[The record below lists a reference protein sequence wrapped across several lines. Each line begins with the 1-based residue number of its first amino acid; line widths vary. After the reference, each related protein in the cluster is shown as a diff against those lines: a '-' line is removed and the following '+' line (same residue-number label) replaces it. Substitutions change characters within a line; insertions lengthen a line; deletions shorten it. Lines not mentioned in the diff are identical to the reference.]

1 MLQFVLNIQYEILLG
16 GMTMENILQAA
27 DKLFQNR
34 YIISIK
40 KAFTVTLPVIILGSI
55 ASLINNM
62 PIDIVQA
69 GLSTPVGQV
78 IRAVNGAIWLGSTAI
93 MAILIAWTLGY
104 YLGNTYKM
112 NGTLSALTSVSAY
125 LTICVTTSD
134 GGISLSQLGSSGLFG
149 AILIAIL
156 ATELYHAFSRLK
168 INISEDTA
176 EEVRQMFEALFPVM
190 LSIFSIALTNGIVL
204 TTSGKGGDEWIYT
217 ALSHLFSA
225 ADGGGLV
232 GALLLVFGI
241 HIFWFFGIHGGNVM
255 DSIMVSAF
263 GENLIHNASQ
273 YALNHDAFNEQL
285 DIISKGFLDTF
296 VFMGGAGTS
305 LCIIIAVLI
314 IARSRYMRSI
324 AKMGGVFA
332 LFNMNEIMLFGF
344 PVILNPILLIPFLL
358 TPLTITL
365 VSWSAMSLG
374 LVARVVTEVHWAM
387 PPLISGYLATGG
399 HLSGS
404 ILQVINIAAGILI
417 YLPFIRLMD
426 RREVQKEA
434 LKDDNTALL
443 KNTLNTVIEKI
454 HNSTG
459 EVNGEI
465 TDFSIVLES
474 VIRDLNVLSA
484 QMQQQMQLM
493 HTCDEYMQTIDTS
506 VGNTDNSIKIV
517 LQNMEKT
524 IGLSMEGAQ
533 NMQQTMQEMEET
545 FFSAQKANELASQ
558 LNLRCEQIAGML
570 KSIEDISTQTTT
582 LSHNVSIKA
591 GHAGVQGK
599 VFSVA
604 AVNIKDLSE
613 AAAKTVSD
621 IEGVLQGMKADT
633 SDMIE
638 RSEVSLKQVE
648 TGRQQVIDANR
659 LFGEIVQNIHNIQ
672 AQCHT
677 VLKHS
682 GEVIGK
688 LQQVNE
694 QIRTTGHFFAET
706 VSHTSKVAEEV
717 RNRSDESKEMVHK
730 LRKLNVETSL
740 MTVNALENLES

>member
-1 MLQFVLNIQYEILLG
+1 
-16 GMTMENILQAA
+16 MENILQAA
-27 DKLFQNR
+27 DRLFQNR

-40 KAFTVTLPVIILGSI
+40 KAFIITLPVIILGSI

-78 IRAVNGAIWLGSTAI
+78 IRVVNGAIWLGSTAI

-190 LSIFSIALTNGIVL
+190 LSIFCIALTNGIIL

-217 ALSHLFSA
+217 ALSLLFSA
-225 ADGGGLV
+225 ADGGGL
-232 GALLLVFGI
+232 GGTLLLVFGI

-263 GENLIHNASQ
+263 GENLIHNTSQ

-493 HTCDEYMQTIDTS
+493 HTCDEYIQTIDTS

-558 LNLRCEQIAGML
+558 LNLRCEQIEGML

-582 LSHNVSIKA
+582 LSHNVSIEA

-638 RSEVSLKQVE
+638 RSEVSLKHVE

>member
-1 MLQFVLNIQYEILLG
+1 
-16 GMTMENILQAA
+16 MESILQAA
-27 DKLFQNR
+27 DRLFQNR

-40 KAFTVTLPVIILGSI
+40 KAFTITLPVIILGSI

-104 YLGNTYKM
+104 YLGNAYKL

-134 GGISLSQLGSSGLFG
+134 GGISLSRLGSSGLFG

-156 ATELYHAFSRLK
+156 VTELYHVFSNLK

-176 EEVRQMFEALFPVM
+176 EEVQQMFAALFPVM
-190 LSIFSIALTNGIVL
+190 LSVFCIALTNGIIL
-204 TTSGKGGDEWIYT
+204 MTSGKGIDEWIYT
-217 ALSHLFSA
+217 ALSFLFSMA
-225 ADGGGLV
+225 NGGGLV
-232 GALLLVFGI
+232 GTLLLVFGI
-241 HIFWFFGIHGGNVM
+241 HIFWFFGIHGGNVI

-263 GENLIHNASQ
+263 GENLIHNANL
-273 YALNHDAFNEQL
+273 YALNHDAFDKQL

-296 VFMGGAGTS
+296 IFMGGAGTS
-305 LCIIIAVLI
+305 LCIIITVLI
-314 IARSRYMRSI
+314 IARSQYMRSI
-324 AKMGGVFA
+324 AKMGGIFA
-332 LFNMNEIMLFGF
+332 LFNMNEIVLFGF

-358 TPLTITL
+358 TPLTITF
-365 VSWSAMSLG
+365 VSWSTMSFG

-404 ILQVINIAAGILI
+404 ILQVINIIAGILI

-426 RREVQKEA
+426 RRVVQKEA

-465 TDFSIVLES
+465 SNFSIVLES
-474 VIRDLNVLSA
+474 IVGDLNDLSG

-493 HTCDEYMQTIDTS
+493 HTCDEYMRTIDTS

-524 IGLSMEGAQ
+524 SGLSMEGAQ
-533 NMQQTMQEMEET
+533 NMQQTMQKMEET
-545 FFSAQKANELASQ
+545 FFSTQRTNELASQ
-558 LNLRCEQIAGML
+558 LNLRCGQIEEIL
-570 KSIEDISTQTTT
+570 KSIKNISMQTTI
-582 LSHNVSIKA
+582 LSLNASVEAVRA
-591 GHAGVQGK
+591 GIHGK
-599 VFSVA
+599 GFSVVA
-604 AVNIKDLSE
+604 SSIKDLV
-613 AAAKTVSD
+613 ATTAKSVSD
-621 IEGVLQGMKADT
+621 IEGLLQGMIADT

-638 RSEVSLKQVE
+638 RSEVSLRQVE
-648 TGRQQVIDANR
+648 TGRQQVIDTNR

-682 GEVIGK
+682 GEVIDE
-688 LQQVNE
+688 LQQINE
-694 QIRTTGHFFAET
+694 QIQTTSHFFEET
-706 VSHTSKVAEEV
+706 TSHTSKVAEQV
-717 RNRSDESKEMVHK
+717 RDKSDESKEMVQK
-730 LRKLNVETSL
+730 LQRLNEETSL
-740 MTVNALENLES
+740 LTVNALESLES

>member
-1 MLQFVLNIQYEILLG
+1 
-16 GMTMENILQAA
+16 MENILQAA
-27 DKLFQNR
+27 DRLFQNR

-40 KAFTVTLPVIILGSI
+40 KAFIITLPIIILGSI

-62 PIDIVQA
+62 PIDIVQT
-69 GLSTPVGQV
+69 GLSTPAGQV
-78 IRAVNGAIWLGSTAI
+78 IRVVNGAIWLGSTAI

-104 YLGNTYKM
+104 YLGNTYKL

-125 LTICVTTSD
+125 LTICVRTSD

-149 AILIAIL
+149 AILIAIM
-156 ATELYHAFSRLK
+156 ATELYHAFSNLK

-176 EEVRQMFEALFPVM
+176 EEVRQMFAALFPVM
-190 LSIFSIALTNGIVL
+190 LSVFCIAFTNGIIL
-204 TTSGKGGDEWIYT
+204 TTSGKGIDEWIYT
-217 ALSHLFSA
+217 ALSLLFSA
-225 ADGGGLV
+225 ADGGGLS
-232 GALLLVFGI
+232 GTLLLVFGI

-255 DSIMVSAF
+255 DSIMVSVF
-263 GENLIHNASQ
+263 GENLIHNTSQ
-273 YALNHDAFNEQL
+273 YALNHDAFDKQL

-332 LFNMNEIMLFGF
+332 LFNMNEIVLFGF
-344 PVILNPILLIPFLL
+344 PIILNPILLIPFLL

-404 ILQVINIAAGILI
+404 VLQVINIAAGILI

-426 RREVQKEA
+426 RRAVQKEA
-434 LKDDNTALL
+434 QKDDNTALL

-454 HNSTG
+454 NNSTG

-474 VIRDLNVLSA
+474 VVRDLNMLSA

-493 HTCDEYMQTIDTS
+493 HTCDEYTRIIDTS

-524 IGLSMEGAQ
+524 NGLSMEGAQ
-533 NMQQTMQEMEET
+533 SMHQMMQKMEET
-545 FFSAQKANELASQ
+545 FLSTQKNNELASQ
-558 LNLRCEQIAGML
+558 LNLRCEQIEGML
-570 KSIEDISTQTTT
+570 KSIEDMFLQTAT
-582 LSHNVSIKA
+582 LSHNASIEVT
-591 GHAGVQGK
+591 HAGVHGK
-599 VFSVA
+599 EFSVVA
-604 AVNIKDLSE
+604 ANIKDLSE
-613 AAAKTVSD
+613 ATAKVVSD
-621 IEGVLQGMKADT
+621 IEGLLQGMKADT

-638 RSEVSLKQVE
+638 RSEVSLRQVE
-648 TGRQQVIDANR
+648 TGLQKVIGANQ
-659 LFGEIVQNIHNIQ
+659 LFDEIVQNIHNIQ
-672 AQCHT
+672 VQCHA

-688 LQQVNE
+688 LQQINE
-694 QIRTTGHFFAET
+694 QIRTTSHFFAET
-706 VSHTSKVAEEV
+706 ASHTSKVAEQV

-730 LRKLNVETSL
+730 LRKLNMETSL

>member
-1 MLQFVLNIQYEILLG
+1 
-16 GMTMENILQAA
+16 MESILQAA
-27 DKLFQNR
+27 DRLFQNR

-40 KAFTVTLPVIILGSI
+40 KAFTITLPVIILGSI

-104 YLGNTYKM
+104 YLANAYKL

-134 GGISLSQLGSSGLFG
+134 GGISLSRLGSSGLFG

-156 ATELYHAFSRLK
+156 ATELYRVFSNLK

-176 EEVRQMFEALFPVM
+176 EEVQQMFAALFPVM
-190 LSIFSIALTNGIVL
+190 LSVFCIALTNGIIL
-204 TTSGKGGDEWIYT
+204 MTSGKGIDEWIYT
-217 ALSHLFSA
+217 ALSFLFSM

-232 GALLLVFGI
+232 GTLLLVFGI

-263 GENLIHNASQ
+263 GENLIHNANL
-273 YALNHDAFNEQL
+273 YALNHDAFDKQL

-324 AKMGGVFA
+324 AKMGGIFA
-332 LFNMNEIMLFGF
+332 LFNMNEIVLFGF

-365 VSWSAMSLG
+365 VSWSAMSFG

-465 TDFSIVLES
+465 SNFSIVLES
-474 VIRDLNVLSA
+474 IVGDLNDLSG

-493 HTCDEYMQTIDTS
+493 HTCDEYMRTIDTS

-524 IGLSMEGAQ
+524 SGLSMEGAQ
-533 NMQQTMQEMEET
+533 NMQQTMQKMEET
-545 FFSAQKANELASQ
+545 FSSTQKTNELASQ
-558 LNLRCEQIAGML
+558 LNLRCGQIEGIL
-570 KSIEDISTQTTT
+570 KSIENISMQTTI
-582 LSHNVSIKA
+582 LSLNASVEAARA
-591 GHAGVQGK
+591 GIHGK
-599 VFSVA
+599 GFSVVA
-604 AVNIKDLSE
+604 SSIKDL
-613 AAAKTVSD
+613 AATTAKSVSD
-621 IEGVLQGMKADT
+621 IEGLLQGMIADT

-638 RSEVSLKQVE
+638 RYEVSLRQVE
-648 TGRQQVIDANR
+648 TGRQQVIDTNR
-659 LFGEIVQNIHNIQ
+659 LFGEIVQNIQNIQ

-682 GEVIGK
+682 GEVIDE
-688 LQQVNE
+688 LQQINE
-694 QIRTTGHFFAET
+694 QIQTTSRFFEET
-706 VSHTSKVAEEV
+706 TSHTSKVAEQV
-717 RNRSDESKEMVHK
+717 RDKSDESKEMVQK
-730 LRKLNVETSL
+730 LRRLNEETSL
-740 MTVNALENLES
+740 LTVNALESLES

>member
-1 MLQFVLNIQYEILLG
+1 
-16 GMTMENILQAA
+16 MENILQAA

-204 TTSGKGGDEWIYT
+204 TTSGKGVDEWIYT
-217 ALSHLFSA
+217 ALSLLFSA
-225 ADGGGLV
+225 ADGGGL
-232 GALLLVFGI
+232 GGTLLLVFGI

>member
-1 MLQFVLNIQYEILLG
+1 
-16 GMTMENILQAA
+16 MENILQAA

-104 YLGNTYKM
+104 YLGNAYKL

-493 HTCDEYMQTIDTS
+493 HTCDEYIQTIDTS

-524 IGLSMEGAQ
+524 NGLSMEGAQ

-638 RSEVSLKQVE
+638 RSEVSLKHVE

>member
-1 MLQFVLNIQYEILLG
+1 MLQFVLDIQYEILSG

-104 YLGNTYKM
+104 YLGNTYKL

-176 EEVRQMFEALFPVM
+176 EEVRQMFEALFPVT
-190 LSIFSIALTNGIVL
+190 LSIFCIALINGIIL
-204 TTSGKGGDEWIYT
+204 TTSGKGVDEWIYT
-217 ALSHLFSA
+217 ALSLLFSA
-225 ADGGGLV
+225 ADGGGL
-232 GALLLVFGI
+232 GGTLLLVFGI

-263 GENLIHNASQ
+263 GENLIHNTSQ

-524 IGLSMEGAQ
+524 SGLSMEGAQ

-558 LNLRCEQIAGML
+558 LNLRCEQIEGML
-570 KSIEDISTQTTT
+570 KSVEDISTQTTT
-582 LSHNVSIKA
+582 LLHNVSIEA

-694 QIRTTGHFFAET
+694 QIRTTGRFFAET
-706 VSHTSKVAEEV
+706 ASHTSKMAEEV

>member
-1 MLQFVLNIQYEILLG
+1 
-16 GMTMENILQAA
+16 MENILQAA

-69 GLSTPVGQV
+69 GLSTPVGQM

-426 RREVQKEA
+426 RRAVQKEA

-493 HTCDEYMQTIDTS
+493 HTCDEYMRIIDTS

-524 IGLSMEGAQ
+524 SGLSMEGAQ
-533 NMQQTMQEMEET
+533 NMQQMMQEMEET
-545 FFSAQKANELASQ
+545 FFSAQKVNELASQ
-558 LNLRCEQIAGML
+558 LNLRCEQIEGML

-582 LSHNVSIKA
+582 LSHNVSIEA
-591 GHAGVQGK
+591 THADVHGK
-599 VFSVA
+599 EFSMA

-613 AAAKTVSD
+613 AAAKAVSD

-672 AQCHT
+672 AQCDT
-677 VLKHS
+677 VLQHS

-694 QIRTTGHFFAET
+694 QIRTTGRFFAET
-706 VSHTSKVAEEV
+706 ASHTSKVAEEV

>member
-1 MLQFVLNIQYEILLG
+1 
-16 GMTMENILQAA
+16 MENILQAA

-176 EEVRQMFEALFPVM
+176 EEVRQMFEALFPVT
-190 LSIFSIALTNGIVL
+190 LSIFCIALTNGIVL
-204 TTSGKGGDEWIYT
+204 TTSGKGVDEWIYT
-217 ALSHLFSA
+217 ALSLLFSA
-225 ADGGGLV
+225 ADGGGL
-232 GALLLVFGI
+232 GGTLLLVFGI

-493 HTCDEYMQTIDTS
+493 HTCDEYIQTIDTS

-524 IGLSMEGAQ
+524 SGLSMEGAQ

-682 GEVIGK
+682 GEAIGE
-688 LQQVNE
+688 LQQVKE
-694 QIRTTGHFFAET
+694 QIRMTGHFFAET
-706 VSHTSKVAEEV
+706 ASHASKVAEEV

>member
-1 MLQFVLNIQYEILLG
+1 
-16 GMTMENILQAA
+16 MENILQAA
-27 DKLFQNR
+27 DRLFQNR

-40 KAFTVTLPVIILGSI
+40 KAFTITLPVIILGSI

-69 GLSTPVGQV
+69 GLSTPVGQM
-78 IRAVNGAIWLGSTAI
+78 IRAVNDAIRLGSTAI

-104 YLGNTYKM
+104 YLGNAYKL

-176 EEVRQMFEALFPVM
+176 EEVRQLFEALFPVM
-190 LSIFSIALTNGIVL
+190 LSIFCIALTNGIIL
-204 TTSGKGGDEWIYT
+204 TTSGKGVDEWIYT
-217 ALSHLFSA
+217 ALSLLFSA
-225 ADGGGLV
+225 ADGGGL
-232 GALLLVFGI
+232 GGTLLLVFGI

-332 LFNMNEIMLFGF
+332 LFNMNEIILFGF

-404 ILQVINIAAGILI
+404 ILQVVNIAAGILI

-434 LKDDNTALL
+434 LKDDNTAVL

-524 IGLSMEGAQ
+524 SGLSMEGAQ

-545 FFSAQKANELASQ
+545 FFSAQKVNELARQ
-558 LNLRCEQIAGML
+558 LNLRCEQIEGML
-570 KSIEDISTQTTT
+570 KSIE
-582 LSHNVSIKA
+582 A

-613 AAAKTVSD
+613 ATAKTVSD

-659 LFGEIVQNIHNIQ
+659 LFGEIVQNIQNIQ
-672 AQCHT
+672 VQCHT

-682 GEVIGK
+682 GEMIGK

-694 QIRTTGHFFAET
+694 QIRTTGRFFAET
-706 VSHTSKVAEEV
+706 ASHTSKVAEEV

-740 MTVNALENLES
+740 LTVNALESIER

>member
-1 MLQFVLNIQYEILLG
+1 
-16 GMTMENILQAA
+16 MENILQAA
-27 DKLFQNR
+27 DRLFQNR

-40 KAFTVTLPVIILGSI
+40 KAFIITLPIIILGSI

-62 PIDIVQA
+62 PIDIVQT
-69 GLSTPVGQV
+69 GLSTPAGQV
-78 IRAVNGAIWLGSTAI
+78 IRVVNGAIWLGSTAI

-104 YLGNTYKM
+104 YLGNTYKL

-125 LTICVTTSD
+125 LTICVRTSD

-149 AILIAIL
+149 AILIAII
-156 ATELYHAFSRLK
+156 ATELYHAFSNLK

-176 EEVRQMFEALFPVM
+176 EEVLQMFAALFPVM
-190 LSIFSIALTNGIVL
+190 LSVFCIAFTNGIIL
-204 TTSGKGGDEWIYT
+204 TTSGKGVDEWIYT
-217 ALSHLFSA
+217 ALSLLFSA
-225 ADGGGLV
+225 ADGGGLS
-232 GALLLVFGI
+232 GTLLLVFGI

-255 DSIMVSAF
+255 DSIMVSVF
-263 GENLIHNASQ
+263 GENLIHNTSQ
-273 YALNHDAFNEQL
+273 YALNHDAFDKQL

-332 LFNMNEIMLFGF
+332 LFNMNEIVLFGF
-344 PVILNPILLIPFLL
+344 PIILNPILLIPFLL

-404 ILQVINIAAGILI
+404 VLQVINIAAGILI

-426 RREVQKEA
+426 RRAVQKEA
-434 LKDDNTALL
+434 QKDDNTALL

-454 HNSTG
+454 NNSTG

-474 VIRDLNVLSA
+474 VVRDLNMLSA

-493 HTCDEYMQTIDTS
+493 HTCDEYTRIIDTS

-524 IGLSMEGAQ
+524 NGLSMEGAQ
-533 NMQQTMQEMEET
+533 SMHQMMQKMEET
-545 FFSAQKANELASQ
+545 FLSTQKNNELASQ
-558 LNLRCEQIAGML
+558 LNLRCEQIEGML
-570 KSIEDISTQTTT
+570 KSIEDMFLQTAT
-582 LSHNVSIKA
+582 LSHNASIEVT
-591 GHAGVQGK
+591 HAGVHGK
-599 VFSVA
+599 EFSVVA
-604 AVNIKDLSE
+604 ANIKDLSE
-613 AAAKTVSD
+613 ATAKVVSD
-621 IEGVLQGMKADT
+621 IEGLLQGMKADT

-638 RSEVSLKQVE
+638 RSEVSLRQVE
-648 TGRQQVIDANR
+648 TGLQKVIDANQ

-672 AQCHT
+672 VQCHA

-688 LQQVNE
+688 SQQINE
-694 QIRTTGHFFAET
+694 QIRTTSHFFAET
-706 VSHTSKVAEEV
+706 ASHTSKVAEQV

-730 LRKLNVETSL
+730 LRKLNMETSL

>member
-1 MLQFVLNIQYEILLG
+1 
-16 GMTMENILQAA
+16 MENILQAA

-62 PIDIVQA
+62 PIDIVHA

-176 EEVRQMFEALFPVM
+176 EEVRQLFEALFPVM

-204 TTSGKGGDEWIYT
+204 TTSGKGVDEWIYT
-217 ALSHLFSA
+217 ALSLLFSA
-225 ADGGGLV
+225 ADGGGL
-232 GALLLVFGI
+232 GGTLLLVFGI

-387 PPLISGYLATGG
+387 PPLISGYLATSG

-404 ILQVINIAAGILI
+404 ILQVVNIAAGILI

-484 QMQQQMQLM
+484 QMRQQMQLM

-524 IGLSMEGAQ
+524 SGLSMEGAQ

-648 TGRQQVIDANR
+648 TGRQQVIDANQ
-659 LFGEIVQNIHNIQ
+659 LFGEIVQNIQNIQ
-672 AQCHT
+672 VQCHT

-682 GEVIGK
+682 GEVIGE

-694 QIRTTGHFFAET
+694 QIRTTSHFFAET
-706 VSHTSKVAEEV
+706 ASHTSKVAEEV

-740 MTVNALENLES
+740 MTENALENLES

>member
-1 MLQFVLNIQYEILLG
+1 
-16 GMTMENILQAA
+16 MESILQAA
-27 DKLFQNR
+27 DRLFQNR

-40 KAFTVTLPVIILGSI
+40 KAFTITLPVIILGSI

-104 YLGNTYKM
+104 YLANAYKL

-134 GGISLSQLGSSGLFG
+134 GGISLSRLGSSGLFG

-156 ATELYHAFSRLK
+156 ATELYRVFSNLK

-176 EEVRQMFEALFPVM
+176 EEVQQMFAALFPVM
-190 LSIFSIALTNGIVL
+190 LSVFCIALTNGIIL
-204 TTSGKGGDEWIYT
+204 MTSGKGIDEWIYT
-217 ALSHLFSA
+217 ALSFLFSM

-232 GALLLVFGI
+232 GTLLLVFGI

-263 GENLIHNASQ
+263 GENLIHNANL

-324 AKMGGVFA
+324 AKMGGIFA
-332 LFNMNEIMLFGF
+332 LFNMNEIVLFGF

-365 VSWSAMSLG
+365 VSWSAMSFG

-417 YLPFIRLMD
+417 YLPFIRLVD
-426 RREVQKEA
+426 RRVVQKEA

-465 TDFSIVLES
+465 SNFSIVLES
-474 VIRDLNVLSA
+474 IVGDLNDLSG

-493 HTCDEYMQTIDTS
+493 HTCDEYMRTIDTS

-524 IGLSMEGAQ
+524 SGLSMEGAQ
-533 NMQQTMQEMEET
+533 NMQQTMQKMEET
-545 FFSAQKANELASQ
+545 FSSTQKTNELASQ
-558 LNLRCEQIAGML
+558 LNLRCGQIEGIL
-570 KSIEDISTQTTT
+570 KSIENISMQTTI
-582 LSHNVSIKA
+582 LSLNASVEAARA
-591 GHAGVQGK
+591 GIHGK
-599 VFSVA
+599 GFSVVA
-604 AVNIKDLSE
+604 SSIKDL
-613 AAAKTVSD
+613 AATTAKSVSD
-621 IEGVLQGMKADT
+621 IEGLLQGMIADT

-638 RSEVSLKQVE
+638 RSEVSLRQVE
-648 TGRQQVIDANR
+648 TGRQQVIDTNR
-659 LFGEIVQNIHNIQ
+659 LFGEIVQNIQNIQ

-682 GEVIGK
+682 GEVIDE
-688 LQQVNE
+688 LQQINE
-694 QIRTTGHFFAET
+694 QIQTTSRFFEET
-706 VSHTSKVAEEV
+706 TSHTSKVAEQV
-717 RNRSDESKEMVHK
+717 RDKSDESKEMVQK
-730 LRKLNVETSL
+730 LRRLNEETSL
-740 MTVNALENLES
+740 LTVNALESLES

>member
-1 MLQFVLNIQYEILLG
+1 
-16 GMTMENILQAA
+16 MENILQAA

-62 PIDIVQA
+62 PIDIVEA

-176 EEVRQMFEALFPVM
+176 EEVRQMFEALFPIM
-190 LSIFSIALTNGIVL
+190 LSIFCIALTNGIIL
-204 TTSGKGGDEWIYT
+204 TTSGKGVDEWIYT
-217 ALSHLFSA
+217 VLSLLFSA
-225 ADGGGLV
+225 ADGGGLA
-232 GALLLVFGI
+232 GTLLLVFGI

-263 GENLIHNASQ
+263 GENLIHNTSQ

-524 IGLSMEGAQ
+524 SGLSIEGAQ

-545 FFSAQKANELASQ
+545 FFSAQKTKELASQ

-638 RSEVSLKQVE
+638 RSEVSLKHVE

-730 LRKLNVETSL
+730 LRKLNMETSL
-740 MTVNALENLES
+740 MTVNALENLER

>member
-1 MLQFVLNIQYEILLG
+1 
-16 GMTMENILQAA
+16 MENILQTA
-27 DKLFQNR
+27 DRLFQNR

-40 KAFTVTLPVIILGSI
+40 KAFTITLPVIILGSI
-55 ASLINNM
+55 ASLINNI
-62 PIDIVQA
+62 PINIVQM

-78 IRAVNGAIWLGSTAI
+78 IRAVNSAIWLGSTAV

-104 YLGNTYKM
+104 YLGNTYKL
-112 NGTLSALTSVSAY
+112 NGTLSALTSVSSY

-156 ATELYHAFSRLK
+156 ATELYHAFSNLK

-176 EEVRQMFEALFPVM
+176 EEVRQMFAALLPVM
-190 LSIFSIALTNGIVL
+190 LSVFCIALTNGIL
-204 TTSGKGGDEWIYT
+204 LMTSGKGVDEWIYT
-217 ALSHLFSA
+217 ALSLLFSA
-225 ADGGGLV
+225 ADGGGLA
-232 GALLLVFGI
+232 GTLFLVFGI

-263 GENLIHNASQ
+263 GENLIRNTDLYALDHNAFDEHL
-273 YALNHDAFNEQL
+273 A
-285 DIISKGFLDTF
+285 IISKGFLDTF

-305 LCIIIAVLI
+305 LCIIIAVFI

-332 LFNMNEIMLFGF
+332 LFNMNEIVLFGF

-426 RREVQKEA
+426 RRAVQKEA
-434 LKDDNTALL
+434 LKDDNTVLL

-474 VIRDLNVLSA
+474 VVRDLNVLSA
-484 QMQQQMQLM
+484 QMQQQMQVM
-493 HTCDEYMQTIDTS
+493 HTCDEYMRTIDTS
-506 VGNTDNSIKIV
+506 VGNTDTSIKTV
-517 LQNMEKT
+517 LQNLEKT
-524 IGLSMEGAQ
+524 NTLSTTGAQ
-533 NMQQTMQEMEET
+533 NLQQTMQEMEEA
-545 FFSAQKANELASQ
+545 FFSTQKTNELASQ
-558 LNLRCEQIAGML
+558 LNLRCEQIEGML
-570 KSIEDISTQTTT
+570 KSIEDISVQTTT
-582 LSHNVSIKA
+582 LSRSASIEA
-591 GHAGVQGK
+591 THADVHGK
-599 VFSVA
+599 EFSVA
-604 AVNIKDLSE
+604 AANIKDLSE
-613 AAAKTVSD
+613 ATAKAVSD
-621 IEGVLQGMKADT
+621 IEGLLQGMKADT

-638 RSEVSLKQVE
+638 RSEVSFKRVE
-648 TGRQQVIDANR
+648 TGLQQVIDANR

-672 AQCHT
+672 VQCHT
-677 VLKHS
+677 VLKYN
-682 GEVIGK
+682 GEVIDE
-688 LQQVNE
+688 LQQINE
-694 QIRTTGHFFAET
+694 QIQTTSHFFEET
-706 VSHTSKVAEEV
+706 ASHTSKVAAQV
-717 RNRSDESKEMVHK
+717 RNRSDESKEMAHK

>member
-1 MLQFVLNIQYEILLG
+1 
-16 GMTMENILQAA
+16 MENILQAA

-62 PIDIVQA
+62 PIDIVHA

-524 IGLSMEGAQ
+524 SGLSMEGAQ

-648 TGRQQVIDANR
+648 TGRQQVIDANQ
-659 LFGEIVQNIHNIQ
+659 LFGEIVQNIQNIQ
-672 AQCHT
+672 VQCHT

-682 GEVIGK
+682 GEVIGE

-694 QIRTTGHFFAET
+694 QIRTTSHFFAET
-706 VSHTSKVAEEV
+706 ASHTSKVAEEV

-740 MTVNALENLES
+740 MTENALENLES

>member
-1 MLQFVLNIQYEILLG
+1 
-16 GMTMENILQAA
+16 MENILQAA

-69 GLSTPVGQV
+69 GLSTPVGQM
-78 IRAVNGAIWLGSTAI
+78 IRAVNDAIRLGSTAI

-176 EEVRQMFEALFPVM
+176 EEVRQLFEALFPVM

-204 TTSGKGGDEWIYT
+204 TTSGKGVDEWIYT
-217 ALSHLFSA
+217 ALSLLFSA
-225 ADGGGLV
+225 ADGGGL
-232 GALLLVFGI
+232 GGTLLLVFGI

-404 ILQVINIAAGILI
+404 ILQVVNIAAGILI

-524 IGLSMEGAQ
+524 SGLSMEGAQ

-545 FFSAQKANELASQ
+545 FFSAQKVNELASQ
-558 LNLRCEQIAGML
+558 LNLRCEQIEGML

-648 TGRQQVIDANR
+648 TGRQQVIDANQ
-659 LFGEIVQNIHNIQ
+659 LFGEIVQNIQNIQ
-672 AQCHT
+672 VQCHT

-682 GEVIGK
+682 GEVIGE

-694 QIRTTGHFFAET
+694 QIRTTSHFFAET
-706 VSHTSKVAEEV
+706 ASHTSKVAEEV

-740 MTVNALENLES
+740 MTENALENLES

>member
-1 MLQFVLNIQYEILLG
+1 
-16 GMTMENILQAA
+16 MENILQAA
-27 DKLFQNR
+27 DRLFQNR

-40 KAFTVTLPVIILGSI
+40 KAFIITLPIIILGSI

-62 PIDIVQA
+62 PIDIVQK
-69 GLSTPVGQV
+69 GLSTPAGQV

-104 YLGNTYKM
+104 YLGNTYKL

-125 LTICVTTSD
+125 LAICVRTSD

-149 AILIAIL
+149 AILIAIM
-156 ATELYHAFSRLK
+156 ATELYHVFSNLK

-176 EEVRQMFEALFPVM
+176 EEVRQMFAALFPVM
-190 LSIFSIALTNGIVL
+190 LSVFCIAFTNGIIL
-204 TTSGKGGDEWIYT
+204 TTSGKGVDEWIYT
-217 ALSHLFSA
+217 ALSLLFSA
-225 ADGGGLV
+225 ADGGGLS
-232 GALLLVFGI
+232 GTLLLVFGI

-263 GENLIHNASQ
+263 GENLIHNTIQ
-273 YALNHDAFNEQL
+273 YSLNHDAFDKQL

-332 LFNMNEIMLFGF
+332 LFNMNEIVLFGF
-344 PVILNPILLIPFLL
+344 PIILNPILLIPFLL

-404 ILQVINIAAGILI
+404 VLQVINIAAGILI

-426 RREVQKEA
+426 RRAVQKEA

-454 HNSTG
+454 NNSTG

-474 VIRDLNVLSA
+474 VVRDLNVLSA

-493 HTCDEYMQTIDTS
+493 HTCDEYTRIIDTS

-524 IGLSMEGAQ
+524 NGLSMEGAQ
-533 NMQQTMQEMEET
+533 SMHQTMQKMEET
-545 FFSAQKANELASQ
+545 FLSAQKNNELASQ
-558 LNLRCEQIAGML
+558 LNLRCEQIEGML
-570 KSIEDISTQTTT
+570 KSIEDISLQTTT
-582 LSHNVSIKA
+582 LSHNASIEVTA
-591 GHAGVQGK
+591 
-599 VFSVA
+599 
-604 AVNIKDLSE
+604 NIKDLSE
-613 AAAKTVSD
+613 ATAKVVSD
-621 IEGVLQGMKADT
+621 IEGLLQGMKADT

-638 RSEVSLKQVE
+638 RSEVSLRQVE
-648 TGRQQVIDANR
+648 TGLQKVIDANQ

-672 AQCHT
+672 VQCHAA
-677 VLKHS
+677 LKHS

-688 LQQVNE
+688 LQQINE
-694 QIRTTGHFFAET
+694 QIRTTSHFFEET
-706 VSHTSKVAEEV
+706 ASHTSKVAEQV

-730 LRKLNVETSL
+730 LRKLNMETSL

>member
-1 MLQFVLNIQYEILLG
+1 
-16 GMTMENILQAA
+16 MENILQAA
-27 DKLFQNR
+27 DRLFQNR

-40 KAFTVTLPVIILGSI
+40 KAFIITLPIIILGSI

-62 PIDIVQA
+62 PIDIVQT
-69 GLSTPVGQV
+69 GLSTPAGQV
-78 IRAVNGAIWLGSTAI
+78 IRVVNGAIWLGSTAI

-104 YLGNTYKM
+104 YLGNTYKL

-125 LTICVTTSD
+125 LTICVRTSD

-149 AILIAIL
+149 AILIAIM
-156 ATELYHAFSRLK
+156 ATELYHAFSNLK

-176 EEVRQMFEALFPVM
+176 EEVRQMFAALFPVM
-190 LSIFSIALTNGIVL
+190 LSVFCIAFTNGIIL
-204 TTSGKGGDEWIYT
+204 TTSGKGVDEWIYT
-217 ALSHLFSA
+217 ALSLLFSA
-225 ADGGGLV
+225 ADGGGLS
-232 GALLLVFGI
+232 GTLLLVFGI

-255 DSIMVSAF
+255 DSIMVSVF
-263 GENLIHNASQ
+263 GENLIHNTSQ
-273 YALNHDAFNEQL
+273 YALNHDAFDKQL

-332 LFNMNEIMLFGF
+332 LFNMNEIVLFGF
-344 PVILNPILLIPFLL
+344 PIILNPILLIPFLL

-404 ILQVINIAAGILI
+404 VLQVINIAAGILI

-426 RREVQKEA
+426 RRAVQKEA
-434 LKDDNTALL
+434 QKDDNTALL

-454 HNSTG
+454 NNSTG
-459 EVNGEI
+459 DVNGEI

-474 VIRDLNVLSA
+474 VVRDLNMLSA

-493 HTCDEYMQTIDTS
+493 HTCDEYTRIIDTS

-524 IGLSMEGAQ
+524 NGLSMEGAQ
-533 NMQQTMQEMEET
+533 SMHQMMQKMEET
-545 FFSAQKANELASQ
+545 FLSTQKNNELASQ
-558 LNLRCEQIAGML
+558 LNLRCEQIEGML
-570 KSIEDISTQTTT
+570 KSIEDMFLQTAT
-582 LSHNVSIKA
+582 LSHNASIEVT
-591 GHAGVQGK
+591 HAGVHGK
-599 VFSVA
+599 EFSVVA
-604 AVNIKDLSE
+604 ANIKDLSE
-613 AAAKTVSD
+613 ATAKVVSD
-621 IEGVLQGMKADT
+621 IEGLLQGMKADT

-638 RSEVSLKQVE
+638 RSEVSLRQVE
-648 TGRQQVIDANR
+648 TGLQKVIDANQ

-672 AQCHT
+672 VQCHA

-688 LQQVNE
+688 LQQINE
-694 QIRTTGHFFAET
+694 QIRTTSHFFAET
-706 VSHTSKVAEEV
+706 ASHTSKVAEQV

-730 LRKLNVETSL
+730 LRKLNMETSL

>member
-1 MLQFVLNIQYEILLG
+1 
-16 GMTMENILQAA
+16 MENILQAA

-62 PIDIVQA
+62 PIDIVHA

-204 TTSGKGGDEWIYT
+204 TTSGKGVDEWIYT
-217 ALSHLFSA
+217 ALSLLFSA
-225 ADGGGLV
+225 ADGGGL
-232 GALLLVFGI
+232 GGTLLLVFGI

-493 HTCDEYMQTIDTS
+493 HTCDEYIQTIDTS

-648 TGRQQVIDANR
+648 TGRQQVIDANQ
-659 LFGEIVQNIHNIQ
+659 LFGEIVQNIQNIQ
-672 AQCHT
+672 VQCHT

-682 GEVIGK
+682 GEAIGE
-688 LQQVNE
+688 LQQVKE
-694 QIRTTGHFFAET
+694 QIRMTGHFFAET
-706 VSHTSKVAEEV
+706 ASHASKVAEEV

-740 MTVNALENLES
+740 MTENALENLES

>member
-1 MLQFVLNIQYEILLG
+1 
-16 GMTMENILQAA
+16 MENILQAA

-62 PIDIVQA
+62 PIDIVEA

-176 EEVRQMFEALFPVM
+176 EEVRQMFEALFPIM
-190 LSIFSIALTNGIVL
+190 LSIFCIALTNGIIL
-204 TTSGKGGDEWIYT
+204 TTSGKGVDEWIYT
-217 ALSHLFSA
+217 VLSLLFSA
-225 ADGGGLV
+225 ADGGGLA
-232 GALLLVFGI
+232 GTLLLVFGI

-263 GENLIHNASQ
+263 GENLIHNTSQ

-524 IGLSMEGAQ
+524 SGLSIEGAQ

-545 FFSAQKANELASQ
+545 FFSAQKTKELASQ

-599 VFSVA
+599 EFSMA

-638 RSEVSLKQVE
+638 RSEVSLKHVE

-730 LRKLNVETSL
+730 LRKLNMETSL
-740 MTVNALENLES
+740 MTVNALENLER

>member
-1 MLQFVLNIQYEILLG
+1 
-16 GMTMENILQAA
+16 MENILQAA
-27 DKLFQNR
+27 DRLFQNR

-40 KAFTVTLPVIILGSI
+40 KAFIITLPIIILGSI

-62 PIDIVQA
+62 PIDIVQT
-69 GLSTPVGQV
+69 GLSTPAGQV
-78 IRAVNGAIWLGSTAI
+78 IRVVNGAIWLGSTAI

-104 YLGNTYKM
+104 YLGNTYKL

-125 LTICVTTSD
+125 LTICVRTSD

-149 AILIAIL
+149 AILIAIM
-156 ATELYHAFSRLK
+156 ATELYHAFSNLK

-176 EEVRQMFEALFPVM
+176 EEVRQMFAALFPVM
-190 LSIFSIALTNGIVL
+190 LSVFCIAFTNGIIL
-204 TTSGKGGDEWIYT
+204 TTSGKGVDEWIYT
-217 ALSHLFSA
+217 ALSLLFSA
-225 ADGGGLV
+225 ADGGGLS
-232 GALLLVFGI
+232 GTLLLVFGI

-255 DSIMVSAF
+255 DSIMVSVF
-263 GENLIHNASQ
+263 GENLIHNTSQ
-273 YALNHDAFNEQL
+273 YALNHDAFDKQL

-332 LFNMNEIMLFGF
+332 LFNMNEIVLFGF
-344 PVILNPILLIPFLL
+344 PIILNPILLIPFLL

-404 ILQVINIAAGILI
+404 VLQVINIAAGILI

-426 RREVQKEA
+426 RRAVQKEA
-434 LKDDNTALL
+434 QKDDNTALL

-454 HNSTG
+454 NNSTG

-474 VIRDLNVLSA
+474 VVRDLNMLSA

-493 HTCDEYMQTIDTS
+493 HTCDEYTRIIDTS

-524 IGLSMEGAQ
+524 NGLSMEGAQ
-533 NMQQTMQEMEET
+533 SMHQMMQKMEET
-545 FFSAQKANELASQ
+545 FLSTQKNNELASQ
-558 LNLRCEQIAGML
+558 LNLHCEQIEGML
-570 KSIEDISTQTTT
+570 KSIEDMFLQTAT
-582 LSHNVSIKA
+582 LSHNASIEVT
-591 GHAGVQGK
+591 HAGVHGK
-599 VFSVA
+599 EFSVVA
-604 AVNIKDLSE
+604 ANIKDLSE
-613 AAAKTVSD
+613 ATAKVVSD
-621 IEGVLQGMKADT
+621 IEGLLQGMKADT

-638 RSEVSLKQVE
+638 RSEVSLRQVE
-648 TGRQQVIDANR
+648 TGLQKVIDANQ

-672 AQCHT
+672 VQCHA

-688 LQQVNE
+688 LQQINE
-694 QIRTTGHFFAET
+694 QIRTTSHFFAET
-706 VSHTSKVAEEV
+706 ASHTSKVAEQV

-730 LRKLNVETSL
+730 LRKLNMETSL

>member
-1 MLQFVLNIQYEILLG
+1 
-16 GMTMENILQAA
+16 MENILQAA

-62 PIDIVQA
+62 PIDIVHA

-176 EEVRQMFEALFPVM
+176 EEVRQLFEALFPVM

-493 HTCDEYMQTIDTS
+493 HTCDEYIQTIDTS

-648 TGRQQVIDANR
+648 TGRQQVIDANQ
-659 LFGEIVQNIHNIQ
+659 LFGEIVQNIQNIQ
-672 AQCHT
+672 VQCHT

-682 GEVIGK
+682 GEAIGE
-688 LQQVNE
+688 LQQVKE
-694 QIRTTGHFFAET
+694 QIRMTGHFFAET
-706 VSHTSKVAEEV
+706 ASHASKVAEEV

-740 MTVNALENLES
+740 MTENALENLES

>member
-1 MLQFVLNIQYEILLG
+1 
-16 GMTMENILQAA
+16 MENILQAA

-332 LFNMNEIMLFGF
+332 LFNMNEIVLFGF

-493 HTCDEYMQTIDTS
+493 HTCDEYMRIIDTS

-524 IGLSMEGAQ
+524 SGLSMEGAQ
-533 NMQQTMQEMEET
+533 NMQQMMQEMEET
-545 FFSAQKANELASQ
+545 FFSAQKVNELASQ
-558 LNLRCEQIAGML
+558 LNLRCEQIEGML

-582 LSHNVSIKA
+582 LSHNVSIEA
-591 GHAGVQGK
+591 THADVHGK
-599 VFSVA
+599 EFSMA

-613 AAAKTVSD
+613 AAAKAVSD

-672 AQCHT
+672 AQCDT
-677 VLKHS
+677 VLQHS

-694 QIRTTGHFFAET
+694 QIRTTGRFFAET
-706 VSHTSKVAEEV
+706 ASHTSKVAEEV

>member
-1 MLQFVLNIQYEILLG
+1 
-16 GMTMENILQAA
+16 MENILQAA

-62 PIDIVQA
+62 PIDIVEA

-176 EEVRQMFEALFPVM
+176 EEVRQMFEALFPIM
-190 LSIFSIALTNGIVL
+190 LSIFCIALTNGIIL
-204 TTSGKGGDEWIYT
+204 TTSGKGVDEWIYT
-217 ALSHLFSA
+217 VLSLLFSA
-225 ADGGGLV
+225 ADGGGLA
-232 GALLLVFGI
+232 GTLLLVFGI

-273 YALNHDAFNEQL
+273 YALDHDAFNEQL

-524 IGLSMEGAQ
+524 SGLSIEGAQ

-545 FFSAQKANELASQ
+545 FFSAQKTKELASQ

-599 VFSVA
+599 EFSMA

-638 RSEVSLKQVE
+638 RSEVSLKHVE

-730 LRKLNVETSL
+730 LRKLNMETSL
-740 MTVNALENLES
+740 MTVNALENLER